1 MSSFGHRLLR
11 RLSPLIAAILALLLS
26 ACATP
31 YQPMK
36 AAGGVSATRRTDT
49 TFVVTARGS
58 RLTPMQL
65 IKDYIALK
73 AAEETKQL
81 GGTHFVIERLKDL
94 SKVVVYDVPA
104 QSESRKIGDTVYT
117 THYPAEKEKSI
128 TPHLTADIRM
138 LTILNGEAVPKRAF
152 SADHV
157 IKVVGARVT
166 RG

>member
-1 MSSFGHRLLR
+1 
-11 RLSPLIAAILALLLS
+11 
-26 ACATP
+26 
-31 YQPMK
+31 
-36 AAGGVSATRRTDT
+36 
-49 TFVVTARGS
+49 
-58 RLTPMQL
+58 
-65 IKDYIALK
+65 
-73 AAEETKQL
+73 
-81 GGTHFVIERLKDL
+81 
-94 SKVVVYDVPA
+94 SKVVVYDLPA
-104 QSESRKIGDTVYT
+104 HSESRKIGDTVYT